1 MEKLLNYKTI
11 IFDFDGTLA
20 DTLIGILDALNDV
33 SKSLNLGINFS
44 YEDGKK
50 LIGGGSKRLFLK
62 AFNYEELNDKNI
74 DIYNLFMDKYQKYQL
89 SNFKLYK
96 NVEEMLEF
104 FNENNINLII
114 YSNKPDN
121 ILKLCVE
128 KSLGNI
134 SFVGVIGNTLKMP
147 PKPDPS
153 YLLNFLNEK
162 NIDVSSCLYVGDSIY
177 DLLLAKNM
185 KIDCVICNYGYGD
198 YNEIKKE
205 NPTYE
210 IDDFKLL
217 ERIVLKNI

>member
-44 YEDGKK
+44 YEYGKK

-62 AFNYEELNDKNI
+62 AFNYEKLNDKNI
-74 DIYNLFMDKYQKYQL
+74 DIYNLFMDKYKKYQL

-96 NVEEMLEF
+96 NVKEMLEF
-104 FNENNINLII
+104 FNKNNIKLII

-134 SFVGVIGNTLKMP
+134 NFVGVIGNTLKMP

-153 YLLNFLNEK
+153 YLLNFLNK
-162 NIDVSSCLYVGDSIY
+162 RNIDVSSCLYVGDSIY

-185 KIDCVICNYGYGD
+185 KIDCVICTYGYGD
-198 YNEIKKE
+198 YEEIKKE
-205 NPTYE
+205 NPAYE

>member
-20 DTLIGILDALNDV
+20 DTLIEILDALNDV

-104 FNENNINLII
+104 FNKNNINLII

-134 SFVGVIGNTLKMP
+134 NFVGVVGNTLKMP

-153 YLLNFLNEK
+153 YLLNFLKER

>member
-20 DTLIGILDALNDV
+20 DTLIGILDTLNDV

-96 NVEEMLEF
+96 NVKEVLEF
-104 FNENNINLII
+104 FNKNNITLII

-121 ILKLCVE
+121 ILKLCVG

-134 SFVGVIGNTLKMP
+134 NFVGVIGNTLKMP

-162 NIDVSSCLYVGDSIY
+162 SIDVSSCLYVGDSIY

-198 YNEIKKE
+198 YKEIKKE

>member
-44 YEDGKK
+44 YEYGKK

-74 DIYNLFMDKYQKYQL
+74 DIYNLFMDKYKKYQL

-96 NVEEMLEF
+96 NVKEMLEF
-104 FNENNINLII
+104 FNKNNINLII

-134 SFVGVIGNTLKMP
+134 NFVGVIGNTLKML

-153 YLLNFLNEK
+153 YLLNFLNAK
-162 NIDVSSCLYVGDSIY
+162 NIDVPSCLYVGDSIY

-198 YNEIKKE
+198 YKEIKKE

>member
-1 MEKLLNYKTI
+1 MEKLLNYKTV

-20 DTLIGILDALNDV
+20 DTLIGILDTLNDV

-96 NVEEMLEF
+96 NVKEVLEF
-104 FNENNINLII
+104 FNKNNITLII

-121 ILKLCVE
+121 ILKLCVG

-134 SFVGVIGNTLKMP
+134 NFVGVIGNTLKMP

-153 YLLNFLNEK
+153 YLLNFLNGK

-198 YNEIKKE
+198 YKEIKKE

>member
-44 YEDGKK
+44 YEYGKK
-50 LIGGGSKRLFLK
+50 LIGGGSKKLFLK

-96 NVEEMLEF
+96 NVKEMLEF
-104 FNENNINLII
+104 FNKNNIKLII

-134 SFVGVIGNTLKMP
+134 NFVGVIGNTLKMP
-147 PKPDPS
+147 PKPDTS
-153 YLLNFLNEK
+153 YLLNFLNER

-198 YNEIKKE
+198 YEEIKKE

>member
-44 YEDGKK
+44 YEYGKK

-74 DIYNLFMDKYQKYQL
+74 DIYNLFMDKYKKYQL

-96 NVEEMLEF
+96 NVKEMLEF
-104 FNENNINLII
+104 FNKNNINLII

-134 SFVGVIGNTLKMP
+134 NFVGVIGNTLKMP

-153 YLLNFLNEK
+153 YLLNFLNKK
-162 NIDVSSCLYVGDSIY
+162 NVDVSSCLYVGDSIY

-185 KIDCVICNYGYGD
+185 KIDCVICDYGYGD
-198 YNEIKKE
+198 YEEIKKE

>member
-44 YEDGKK
+44 YEYGKK

-74 DIYNLFMDKYQKYQL
+74 DIYNLFMDKYKKYQL

-96 NVEEMLEF
+96 NVKEMLEF
-104 FNENNINLII
+104 FNKNNINLII

-134 SFVGVIGNTLKMP
+134 NFVGVIGNTLKMP
-147 PKPDPS
+147 PKPGPS
-153 YLLNFLNEK
+153 YLLNFLNER

-198 YNEIKKE
+198 YKEIKKE

-217 ERIVLKNI
+217 ERIVLKNV

>member
-44 YEDGKK
+44 YEYGKK

-62 AFNYEELNDKNI
+62 AFNYDELNDKNI
-74 DIYNLFMDKYQKYQL
+74 DIYNLFMDKYKKYQL

-96 NVEEMLEF
+96 NVKEMLEF
-104 FNENNINLII
+104 FNKNNINLII

-134 SFVGVIGNTLKMP
+134 NFVGVIGNTLKMP

-153 YLLNFLNEK
+153 YLLNFLNKK
-162 NIDVSSCLYVGDSIY
+162 NVDVSSCLYVGDSIY

-185 KIDCVICNYGYGD
+185 KIDCVICDYGYGD
-198 YNEIKKE
+198 YEEIKKE